1 MTFPIFSLWCLTPYS
16 TMFHRWVSEN
26 GLRPNLCLGFSSG
39 NSGMDHESNDV
50 KFMVKLKVLVS
61 LCPRAPVSP
70 LRRLARGR
78 QCNWQICSK
87 KRRSWE
93 LRGTLVITWNHM
105 GGFPKIW
112 VPLGTPKSS
121 INYYFMFFSKDNPFF
136 WVPPCMETIIFNMDR
151 KQRLLHRFDPGL
163 YTCSVMSQLTYSLA
177 GCPLNE

>member
-1 MTFPIFSLWCLTPYS
+1 MENAPFQKGQCPIQHAHFIVIYS
-16 TMFHRWVSEN
+16 WVSQDLHSA
-26 GLRPNLCLGFSSG
+26 GHFQPRLMPVWVSAQRPRLFGSLAPSESMTVLGFSSG

-121 INYYFMFFSKDNPFF
+121 INYYFMFFF
-136 WVPPCMETIIFNMDR
+136 
-151 KQRLLHRFDPGL
+151 
-163 YTCSVMSQLTYSLA
+163 
-177 GCPLNE
+177 

>member
-136 WVPPCMETIIFNMDR
+136 
-151 KQRLLHRFDPGL
+151 
-163 YTCSVMSQLTYSLA
+163 
-177 GCPLNE
+177 GCPHVWKPSYSTWTENKGFCTDSIQGYILVLWCHSWPIVWRVVL